1 MKRGRPRVYS
11 DRTSTSFSCEKVVLE
26 DFLELCWK
34 EKTSLGEK
42 LQTFME
48 QELKKE
54 VGLTATPIA
63 VAYNRDDV
71 ARANNNMQT
80 TIISFFAHCSTT
92 KEVFHRLRDDL
103 TNVTPED
110 MPELDRRY
118 RNFAQGW
125 QQYKANVITR

>member
-1 MKRGRPRVYS
+1 VPGDLKSVNIMVEIGR
-11 DRTSTSFSCEKVVLE
+11 FKEFK
-26 DFLELCWK
+26 ELC
-34 EKTSLGEK
+34 EELGVTTSEGIRQLIE
-42 LQTFME
+42 
-48 QELKKE
+48 KE
-54 VGLTATPIA
+54 VEQKNQVGESIPIA

-71 ARANNNMQT
+71 ARANNNKQT
-80 TIISFFAHCSTT
+80 SIISFFAHCSTT

-125 QQYKANVITR
+125 QQYKANVIIR